1 MPEPGSPETGPLET
15 GGSGPTAPTIEEAA
29 RTILLD
35 VAPEDA
41 RFLPLACA
49 DFFGN
54 PIARRRAVR
63 AVLRGRERDQPTG
76 FDAGEGMQ
84 LVLGV
89 VLTLLNGV
97 ACEVLTGMAT
107 ERVDRLRGR
116 WRERRRRR
124 ALTSAVAPQAERTP
138 LPRVSA
144 VDAAAIGAQAAEI
157 VRAAGMSEEAA
168 QRVSTLLAAALID
181 PRP

>member
-1 MPEPGSPETGPLET
+1 MPESASPAPSGGPL
-15 GGSGPTAPTIEEAA
+15 GTAPTIEEAA

-35 VAPEDA
+35 VAPEDV

-54 PIARRRAVR
+54 PAARRRAVR
-63 AVLRGRERDQPTG
+63 ATLRGRERDQPTG
-76 FDAGEGMQ
+76 FATGEGMQ

-107 ERVDRLRGR
+107 ERVDRLRAG
-116 WRERRRRR
+116 WRDRRRRR
-124 ALTSAVAPQAERTP
+124 ALTSSVAPQAERTP

-144 VDAAAIGAQAAEI
+144 VDAAAIGRQAADI
-157 VRAAGMSEEAA
+157 VRAAGLPEEAA
-168 QRVSTLLAAALID
+168 QRVGTLLAAALID